1 MVATLSATR
10 EFPAPATTNQFLMHL
25 PRVRAHAE
33 YALRSVH
40 CPDTRADLMAEILAL
55 AWKQFITLVRRGKD
69 PTAFIA
75 TLALRCSQA
84 VKAGRRLVGSERSQ
98 DVMSSVGQFRHG
110 FEVGSLDDPPSQDD
124 DLAEALVD
132 NMRSRVPD
140 QAAFRIDFPRW
151 RQGLG
156 IRNRRVVDA
165 LMAGEAT
172 GAVAVRFSMS
182 QGRVSQLRREFEESW
197 DAFHEG
203 DDRIGEADRESD
215 SVSHSRL
222 DRRNNRSDS
231 VPRRRFCSV

>member
-1 MVATLSATR
+1 MVATLSAAR
-10 EFPAPATTNQFLMHL
+10 EFTAPAITNQFLMHL
-25 PRVRAHAE
+25 PRVRAHAA
-33 YALRSVH
+33 YALRRIH
-40 CPDTRADLMAEILAL
+40 CPDIRSDLMAEILAL
-55 AWKQFITLVRRGKD
+55 AWKQFGTLVRRGKD

-124 DLAEALVD
+124 DLTEALVD

-151 RQGLG
+151 RRRLG
-156 IRNRRVVDA
+156 VRNRRVMDA

-172 GAVAVRFSMS
+172 GAVAVRCAMS
-182 QGRVSQLRREFEESW
+182 QARVSQLRREFEESW

-203 DDRIGEADRESD
+203 DVMDVEERESA
-215 SVSHSRL
+215 SVSHPQF
-222 DRRNNRSDS
+222 DRRSKGRCS
-231 VPRRRFCSV
+231 VPRRRF